1 MAFFDHTFSPLPA
14 GTPAYYI
21 AMTVTVV
28 FGLAVLALLQMLPT
42 QWRRPM
48 IALATFI
55 GGLYYAAEFFIP
67 AHPMKQLHGHSG
79 NFLSPYFDDVANVS
93 SVIQAFSIGLGIIS
107 LIGAH
112 FRTAVRGRQSWG
124 FSTVLL
130 AAFVT
135 MTAFT
140 LLNEYAPD
148 QVLVRHSAVL
158 QSSITN
164 ADVYNVLFNGG
175 LASLDSAMFALIGFF
190 IISASYR
197 AFRIRSVEASM
208 LMASAVIVMLGQVS
222 LGSWLTG
229 WLPKTGYGSWFRLEN
244 MSEYILV
251 HLNSPAQ
258 RAVTFGLALGL
269 LATSLRLWLSLERGL
284 YFDQEA

>member
-1 MAFFDHTFSPLPA
+1 MGIFHSIPHTNWHFYLALALTLVA
-14 GTPAYYI
+14 GI
-21 AMTVTVV
+21 AMLVI
-28 FGLAVLALLQMLPT
+28 LQLLPS

-48 IALATFI
+48 IALVTFL
-55 GGLYYAAEFFIP
+55 GGLYYFAEFFIP
-67 AHPMKQLHGHSG
+67 VPHGHEG
-79 NFLSPYFDDVANVS
+79 NFLSKYMDSVANIA
-93 SVIQAFSIGLGIIS
+93 SVIGSFSIGLGIIS
-107 LIGAH
+107 LIGVH
-112 FRTAVRGRQSWG
+112 FRTALRQREGWG

-130 AAFVT
+130 GAFAA

-140 LLNEYAPD
+140 LLNEYAPHRT
-148 QVLVRHSAVL
+148 VVPRTGALHSP
-158 QSSITN
+158 ITN
-164 ADVYNVLFNGG
+164 GDIYGVLFNGG

-208 LMASAVIVMLGQVS
+208 LMVSAVIVMLGQVT

-229 WLPKTGYGSWFRLEN
+229 WLPRTGAASAFRFEN

-258 RAVTFGLALGL
+258 RAVTFGLALGA

-284 YFDQEA
+284 YFDQEQ